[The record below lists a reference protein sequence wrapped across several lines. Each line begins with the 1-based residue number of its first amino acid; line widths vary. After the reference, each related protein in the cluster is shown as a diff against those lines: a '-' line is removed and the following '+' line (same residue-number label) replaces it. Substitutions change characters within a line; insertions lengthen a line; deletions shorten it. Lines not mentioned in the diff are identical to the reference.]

1 MVQPTITP
9 VMTMPV
15 ANMTADRTSDL
26 VDRTNPS
33 PPLPSKPAPEG
44 TMWEFNSN
52 SNQFELVADPL
63 YNLSPNTSASAP
75 TGMFAQTQLSSERPL
90 TIDPRYDAPAS
101 APATLAAPTSVM
113 GMFPEVDAMQRAL
126 YQQKQNEAMQAQA
139 MQYAQLNPMQQ
150 AQYGLYLGG
159 QQLGGAIGGALGAKD
174 PQLQM
179 IGLTQQ
185 IAQGTDLSNPQSIYQ
200 AAQKFAQVGN
210 LPLATAYADRAKVL
224 QESLAKTGKEAAE
237 AVKITQETT
246 SKTQTIKALMD
257 KFQLSNVDATAIA
270 SNPDLLKSYLTPK
283 SAQGFKLLETGKY
296 TPESIAKWTDNTGDL
311 EPIDKMAKPDGTF
324 LAKAQ
329 QLRIGVKAK
338 FGDYT
343 PEEVGQINKAL
354 ELQRIEEKQAGAMAI
369 KIPLGDVLDK
379 VYLSKDREDAAKNWG
394 LAGEAYKLTVPMI
407 DKLNKVE
414 STIGNAFTG
423 AGADA
428 KLSIAK
434 GLSAVGVKISDK
446 ATDTEIANAISAQV
460 VQQIAKVFPGSQSNK
475 ELEQLVKSKFNVQQE
490 LPTILRL
497 IRQARDEMLS
507 QKITYEQGAKLPDS
521 ERTKFNANLAQGQ
534 NYMKI
539 QQYRDFE
546 SKYRNGT
553 ISEAERATAAKLKDE
568 LGL

>member
-1 MVQPTITP
+1 MLNFNDASLFRGSSNNV
-9 VMTMPV
+9 
-15 ANMTADRTSDL
+15 
-26 VDRTNPS
+26 
-33 PPLPSKPAPEG
+33 PLI
-44 TMWEFNSN
+44 N
-52 SNQFELVADPL
+52 VADPQQASNPNISINPVAVNTGNPD
-63 YNLSPNTSASAP
+63 YIPYTSSPEFLAMIQANADQMAAGGTP
-75 TGMFAQTQLSSERPL
+75 QTQLQSLSGGMKTSEPNFNVSGL
-90 TIDPRYDAPAS
+90 FS
-101 APATLAAPTSVM
+101 
-113 GMFPEVDAMQRAL
+113 PELSNLQARL
-126 YQQKQNEAMQAQA
+126 YQQKQNEAMQDRFTQF
-139 MQYAQLNPMQQ
+139 AQLTPLQQ
-150 AQYGLYLGG
+150 ASVGFQQAGY
-159 QQLGGAIGGALGAKD
+159 QLGQGIGGALGGQD

-185 IAQGTDLSNPQSIYQ
+185 IAQNTDLSNPQSIYQ
-200 AAQKFAQVGN
+200 AAQKFAQIGN

-246 SKTQTIKALMD
+246 SKTQTVKALMD

-296 TPESIAKWTDNTGDL
+296 TPESIAKWTDEGGDL

-343 PEEVGQINKAL
+343 PEEVGKINKAL

-539 QQYRDFE
+539 QQYRDLE
-546 SKYRNGT
+546 EKYRKGT
-553 ISEAERATAAKLKDE
+553 ISESERATAASIKTE

>member
-1 MVQPTITP
+1 MAVFVNPYP
-9 VMTMPV
+9 PV
-15 ANMTADRTSDL
+15 ANIDAMSTVNVPYRGELDTAAPAADNFVPYNS
-26 VDRTNPS
+26 S
-33 PPLPSKPAPEG
+33 PEFLAMMQANAAQMAAGG
-44 TMWEFNSN
+44 T
-52 SNQFELVADPL
+52 P
-63 YNLSPNTSASAP
+63 
-75 TGMFAQTQLSSERPL
+75 QTQLQSLSG
-90 TIDPRYDAPAS
+90 
-101 APATLAAPTSVM
+101 
-113 GMFPEVDAMQRAL
+113 GMFTSEPNFSASQPQSVVSGLFSPELSNLQASL
-126 YQQKQNEAMQAQA
+126 YQQNQNQA
-139 MQYAQLNPMQQ
+139 MRDRFTQFAKLSPLEQASVGFQQ
-150 AQYGLYLGG
+150 AGY
-159 QQLGGAIGGALGAKD
+159 QLGQGVGGALGGKD

-179 IGLTQQ
+179 IGLQQQ
-185 IAQGTDLSNPQSIYQ
+185 IAQGTDFSNPQSLYQ
-200 AAQKFAQVGN
+200 AAQKFAQIGN
-210 LPLATAYADRAKVL
+210 LPLATSYADRGKVL
-224 QESLAKTGKEAAE
+224 QESLVKRGKETAETEKINTETTTRKQTIQSIKSQFSLNDADAAAIANNPTLVQTYLMPTTAKAFEAIKTGK
-237 AVKITQETT
+237 V
-246 SKTQTIKALMD
+246 
-257 KFQLSNVDATAIA
+257 
-270 SNPDLLKSYLTPK
+270 
-283 SAQGFKLLETGKY
+283 
-296 TPESIAKWTDNTGDL
+296 TPESAATYATSGNIADL
-311 EPIDKMAKPDGTF
+311 EYIDKLVKPTSEF
-324 LAKAQ
+324 ITKAV
-329 QLRIGVKAK
+329 QLGYGEKGKI
-338 FGDYT
+338 GDYSQD
-343 PEEVGQINKAL
+343 EVGKINTAL
-354 ELQRIEEKQAGAMAI
+354 FNDSIKLKQAGAMAI

-379 VYLSKDREDAAKNWG
+379 VFLSKDREDAAKNWG

-553 ISEAERATAAKLKDE
+553 ISETERATAAKLKDE

>member
-1 MVQPTITP
+1 MATITP
-9 VMTMPV
+9 IMTMPV
-15 ANMTADRTSDL
+15 TNVMADGTPDP
-26 VDRTNPS
+26 VDRNNPS
-33 PPLPSKPAPEG
+33 PQLPTTPAPNG
-44 TMWEFNSN
+44 AMWEFNPN
-52 SNQFELVADPL
+52 SNQYELVADPL
-63 YNLSPNTSASAP
+63 YNFSSNTSASAP
-75 TGMFAQTQLSSERPL
+75 TIVNPQMQLQSLSGGMFTSEPQF
-90 TIDPRYDAPAS
+90 
-101 APATLAAPTSVM
+101 TSGQQPQQQSVVQ

-150 AQYGLYLGG
+150 AQYGLYLGS

-200 AAQKFAQVGN
+200 AAQKFAQIGN

-224 QESLAKTGKEAAE
+224 QESLAKTGKETAETQKLNAE
-237 AVKITQETT
+237 AGTR
-246 SKTQTIKALMD
+246 TQTISALKSQFSLND
-257 KFQLSNVDATAIA
+257 ADATAIA
-270 SNPDLLKSYLTPK
+270 SNPALVQAYLTPTTAK
-283 SAQGFKLLETGKY
+283 AYEAIKTGKY
-296 TPESIAKWTDNTGDL
+296 TPESAANYARTGNLSDL
-311 EPIDKMAKPDGTF
+311 DHIDMSAKPSEDWMKYARQLG
-324 LAKAQ
+324 LPSKAS
-329 QLRIGVKAK
+329 
-338 FGDYT
+338 FGAYT
-343 PEEVGQINKAL
+343 PEEVAKVNDLQFKQDIAL
-354 ELQRIEEKQAGAMAI
+354 NQAKAMAI

-394 LAGEAYKLTVPMI
+394 IAGEAYKATVPMI

-521 ERTKFNANLAQGQ
+521 ERTKFNASLAQGQ

-553 ISEAERATAAKLKDE
+553 ISETERATAAKLKDE

>member
-1 MVQPTITP
+1 MVTTTNLMTRPVTNVMADGTP
-9 VMTMPV
+9 DPV
-15 ANMTADRTSDL
+15 NRDQLYPDVAASSDFIPYESSPEFLAMIQANAAQMA
-26 VDRTNPS
+26 
-33 PPLPSKPAPEG
+33 AGG
-44 TMWEFNSN
+44 T
-52 SNQFELVADPL
+52 P
-63 YNLSPNTSASAP
+63 
-75 TGMFAQTQLSSERPL
+75 QTQLQSLSGGMFTSEPQF
-90 TIDPRYDAPAS
+90 
-101 APATLAAPTSVM
+101 TSGQQPQQQSVVQ

-126 YQQKQNEAMQAQA
+126 YDQQRQQAMQAQA
-139 MQYAQLNPMQQ
+139 MQYASLNPMQQ

-159 QQLGGAIGGALGAKD
+159 QQLGGAIGSALGAKD

-237 AVKITQETT
+237 AAKTVQETT

-296 TPESIAKWTDNTGDL
+296 TPESIANWANETGEL

-394 LAGEAYKLTVPMI
+394 IAGEAYKATVPMI

-446 ATDTEIANAISAQV
+446 ATDT
-460 VQQIAKVFPGSQSNK
+460 
-475 ELEQLVKSKFNVQQE
+475 
-490 LPTILRL
+490 
-497 IRQARDEMLS
+497 
-507 QKITYEQGAKLPDS
+507 
-521 ERTKFNANLAQGQ
+521 
-534 NYMKI
+534 
-539 QQYRDFE
+539 
-546 SKYRNGT
+546 
-553 ISEAERATAAKLKDE
+553 
-568 LGL
+568 